1 MPLSTEIPSAVRYL
15 VPGAVAGIVSAI
27 FSRVM
32 IEPLIGAAVDYET
45 AREHVESQLVLG
57 DHEHGH
63 ELFTRS
69 VQENFGA
76 VVGVVVFGIVMGA
89 LFAVAYAALRAV
101 VERRG
106 RRPDPTALALLLAA
120 GMFVAIALMP
130 SLKFP
135 ANPPGVGLEDTMQA
149 RSTTFLVITAI
160 SIVSAVAAVAAGLAW
175 SRRRG
180 IWRAAALA
188 VSGYVAVMLGAMA
201 LLPSFHEVPGSLS
214 GPDGLVFDGFP
225 AEVLAEFRLCSL
237 VNQALMWLA
246 IGMTWACL
254 PALWPSMPNR
264 RVVRA
269 VALVRH

>member
-1 MPLSTEIPSAVRYL
+1 
-15 VPGAVAGIVSAI
+15 
-27 FSRVM
+27 
-32 IEPLIGAAVDYET
+32 
-45 AREHVESQLVLG
+45 
-57 DHEHGH
+57 
-63 ELFTRS
+63 
-69 VQENFGA
+69 
-76 VVGVVVFGIVMGA
+76 
-89 LFAVAYAALRAV
+89 
-101 VERRG
+101 
-106 RRPDPTALALLLAA
+106 
-120 GMFVAIALMP
+120 
-130 SLKFP
+130 
-135 ANPPGVGLEDTMQA
+135 MQA

-225 AEVLAEFRLCSL
+225 AEVLAEFRLYSL

-254 PALWPSMPNR
+254 AALWPSMQNR
-264 RVVRA
+264 RVMRA